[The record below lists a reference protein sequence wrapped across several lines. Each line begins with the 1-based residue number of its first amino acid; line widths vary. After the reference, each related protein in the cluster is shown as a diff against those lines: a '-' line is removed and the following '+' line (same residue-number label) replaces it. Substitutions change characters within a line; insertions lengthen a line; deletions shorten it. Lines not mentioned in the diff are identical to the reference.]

1 MYKLEFLPVALNDM
15 LEISSYI
22 SNELKNP
29 IAADKLSEKFVNAAE
44 ALADFPYSTPVYIPM
59 KQLNH
64 EYRKTVIE
72 NYLMFY
78 WVDEP
83 SKTVTVARI
92 IYGKRN
98 LMSAM
103 AKQLDI

>member
-15 LEISSYI
+15 LETVSYI

-29 IAADKLSEKFVNAAE
+29 IAADRLSEKFVSSAE
-44 ALADFPYSTPVYIPM
+44 ALADFPYSNPVYIPM

-64 EYRKTVIE
+64 EYRKTVVE

-83 SKTVTVARI
+83 GKTVTVARV
-92 IYGKRN
+92 IYGKRDYGK
-98 LMSAM
+98 M
-103 AKQLDI
+103 IE

>member
-1 MYKLEFLPVALNDM
+1 MYKLEFLPIALNDM
-15 LEISSYI
+15 LEIVSYI
-22 SNELKNP
+22 SNEIKNP
-29 IAADKLSEKFVNAAE
+29 IAADRLSEKPVAAAE
-44 ALADFPYSTPVYIPM
+44 VLADFPYSNPVYIPM

-83 SKTVTVARI
+83 RKTVTVARV
-92 IYGKRN
+92 IYGKRDYG
-98 LMSAM
+98 
-103 AKQLDI
+103 KVIE

>member
-1 MYKLEFLPVALNDM
+1 MYKLEFLRVALKDM
-15 LEISSYI
+15 LETVSYI

-29 IAADKLSEKFVNAAE
+29 IAADRLSEKFVSAAE
-44 ALADFPYSTPVYIPM
+44 ALADFPYSNPVYIPM

-64 EYRKTVIE
+64 EYRKTVVE

-83 SKTVTVARI
+83 GKTVTVARV
-92 IYGKRN
+92 IYGKRDYGK
-98 LMSAM
+98 M
-103 AKQLDI
+103 IE

>member
-1 MYKLEFLPVALNDM
+1 MYKLEFLPIALNDM
-15 LEISSYI
+15 LEAVSYI

-29 IAADKLSEKFVNAAE
+29 IAADRLSEKLIAAAE
-44 ALADFPYSTPVYIPM
+44 ALADFPYANPVYIPM

-64 EYRKTVIE
+64 EYRKTVVE

-83 SKTVTVARI
+83 GKTVTVARV
-92 IYGKRN
+92 IYGKRDYGK
-98 LMSAM
+98 M
-103 AKQLDI
+103 IE

>member
-15 LEISSYI
+15 LEAVSYI
-22 SNELKNP
+22 SNELKNS
-29 IAADKLSEKFVNAAE
+29 IAANKLSEKFVAVAE
-44 ALADFPYSTPVYIPM
+44 VLADFPYSNPVYIPM
-59 KQLNH
+59 KRLNR
-64 EYRKTVIE
+64 EYRKTVVE

-83 SKTVTVARI
+83 GKTVTVARV

-98 LMSAM
+98 YGKM
-103 AKQLDI
+103 IE